1 MPCEVCGSKKVAGKA
16 RIDGIVFSVC
26 EACAKFG
33 SFTAT
38 DQPKNE
44 REKFQV
50 KEIPSED
57 ILPDYNKIIRHAR
70 EKMGITV
77 KELAEKIMEKQ
88 TFIERVENGK
98 MLPSDSLT
106 KKLEKF
112 LGIKLKGIVSG
123 GEDIHSNLPTATL
136 GDLAEV
142 KTVSRP
148 KN

>member
-1 MPCEVCGSKKVAGKA
+1 MPCEVCGNKKVAGKA

-26 EACAKFG
+26 ETCAKFG
-33 SFTAT
+33 SFTAS
-38 DQPKNE
+38 DQPKIE
-44 REKFQV
+44 REKVQI
-50 KEIPSED
+50 KEAPTED
-57 ILPDYNKIIRHAR
+57 ILPDYNKIIRQAR
-70 EKMGITV
+70 EKMGITA

-88 TFIERVENGK
+88 TFVERVENGK
-98 MLPSDSLT
+98 MLPSDSLV

>member
-1 MPCEVCGSKKVAGKA
+1 MPCEIRGNRKVAGKA
-16 RIDGIVFSVC
+16 RIDGILFSVC
-26 EACAKFG
+26 EMCAKFG
-33 SFTAT
+33 SFTASG
-38 DQPKNE
+38 QQKSEPE
-44 REKFQV
+44 RIRI
-50 KEIPSED
+50 KEAPVED
-57 ILPDYNKIIRHAR
+57 VLPDYNKIIRQAR
-70 EKMGITV
+70 EKMGITA

-88 TFIERVENGK
+88 TFVERVENGK

-123 GEDIHSNLPTATL
+123 GEDVHSNLPTATL